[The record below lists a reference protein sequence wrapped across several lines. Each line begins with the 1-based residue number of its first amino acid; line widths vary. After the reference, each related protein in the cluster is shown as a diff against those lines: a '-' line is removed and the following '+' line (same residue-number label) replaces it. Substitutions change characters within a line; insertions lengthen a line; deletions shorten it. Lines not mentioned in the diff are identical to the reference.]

1 MNMQEEF
8 EELKNII
15 QIVSGFDI
23 HRRSKKTEFV
33 YARMIFYALT
43 RNIGYTYQ
51 NIGDYV
57 DKDHATVL
65 VGQRKFYDLITRDAY
80 LRDMYLECS
89 NAFREKRNPRRVTG
103 KMPRNSFVE
112 DLQYQIDL
120 LILENEKLQKSKMI
134 NNRFKDTLKEMDDR
148 TPVGMEEVLHEKIVK
163 LLNGNIF
170 R

>member
-8 EELKNII
+8 DELKDII
-15 QIVSGFDI
+15 QSVSGFDI

-33 YARMIFYALT
+33 YARMVFYALT

-51 NIGDYV
+51 NIGDYLN
-57 DKDHATVL
+57 KDHATVL

-89 NAFREKRNPRRVTG
+89 NVFKEKRTPRRVTG
-103 KMPRNSFVE
+103 SMPRNSFIE
-112 DLQYQIDL
+112 DLQYQIDS
-120 LILENEKLQKSKMI
+120 LILENEKLQKTKMM
-134 NNRFKDTLKEMDDR
+134 NNRFKDILKEMDDR
-148 TPVGMEEVLHEKIVK
+148 TPVGMESILSEKIVNI
-163 LLNGNIF
+163 LNGDTL

>member
-1 MNMQEEF
+1 MQEEF

-15 QIVSGFDI
+15 QSVSGFDI

-33 YARMIFYALT
+33 YARMVFYALT

-65 VGQRKFYDLITRDAY
+65 VGQRKFYDLITRDTY

-89 NAFREKRNPRRVTG
+89 DAFKEKRYPRRVTG
-103 KMPRNSFVE
+103 SIPRNSFVE
-112 DLQYQIDL
+112 DLQYRIDS
-120 LILENEKLQKSKMI
+120 LILENEKLQKSKMM
-134 NNRFKDTLKEMDDR
+134 NNRFKEILKEMDKR
-148 TPVGMEEVLHEKIVK
+148 TPVGMESILCEKIVNI
-163 LLNGNIF
+163 LNGDAL